1 MGTRRGWL
9 PLVVGIQTEL
19 GQILFRDNQRSRLR
33 AAVPASE
40 PAQSLISAFCV
51 NKHGPKCGPAG
62 RSPRLAARFLSGAGR
77 RQEASPTMPQ
87 KGHGRRPGI
96 CGASVTGLAG
106 EVERVRRLG
115 GQDRGLGRARKD
127 RGRGSL
133 RATDPSPRVS
143 HPQDAG
149 ARTVVG
155 VVRLRRAAV
164 VPVRR
169 GRPDQGRTASW
180 RSERAGRGG
189 VGGRWCARR
198 TGGGQPVEVRRKEGV
213 TDHLHPE
220 SCAGRCEAAGEALTG
235 ARTGGA
241 IEHRKQEFWSAET
254 VTAVEGHTDIT
265 ATGEGMK
272 GSTVS
277 KNPSTSV
284 RPSPG
289 PGRSS
294 FRPGS
299 RTGAAEERRFRNR

>member
-1 MGTRRGWL
+1 MPTGNAGARHRRRKRFARPLQHGLL
-9 PLVVGIQTEL
+9 PRAHPQLPARQPPPATTASS
-19 GQILFRDNQRSRLR
+19 RAKHRRHRLR
-33 AAVPASE
+33 RPVLPAAGPTRVPPSRRRPPRCRSMTPSRTASTHRPDPPPRYR
-40 PAQSLISAFCV
+40 PARTQQADVLPNRWLLRSTSLISAFCV

-87 KGHGRRPGI
+87 KGHGRRPGV

-164 VPVRR
+164 VRVRR

-180 RSERAGRGG
+180 RSERAGRGC
-189 VGGRWCARR
+189 VGGRCAPRWPAPAGCRPRDGCGCHRR
-198 TGGGQPVEVRRKEGV
+198 PCG
-213 TDHLHPE
+213 
-220 SCAGRCEAAGEALTG
+220 
-235 ARTGGA
+235 
-241 IEHRKQEFWSAET
+241 
-254 VTAVEGHTDIT
+254 
-265 ATGEGMK
+265 
-272 GSTVS
+272 
-277 KNPSTSV
+277 
-284 RPSPG
+284 
-289 PGRSS
+289 
-294 FRPGS
+294 
-299 RTGAAEERRFRNR
+299 